1 MRCVICRLGET
12 NPGETTVT
20 LNRGQTTLVFK
31 NVPAEICDNCGEYY
45 LSEDVAARVLE
56 QAERAVESG
65 VEVEVIR
72 FAA

>member
-45 LSEDVAARVLE
+45 PSEDVAARVLE